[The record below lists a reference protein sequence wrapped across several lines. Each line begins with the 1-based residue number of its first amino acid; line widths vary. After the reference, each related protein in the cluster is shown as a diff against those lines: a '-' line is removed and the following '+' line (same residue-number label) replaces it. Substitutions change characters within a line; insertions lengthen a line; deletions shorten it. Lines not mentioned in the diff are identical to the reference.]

1 MRVFLRGGEPGKQE
15 VGGGMGGGRREA
27 QFEDERLSWLVLLW
41 ATGAQSCWG
50 SLKDSVER
58 TSEFPFRGQVAGHL
72 PRDRCPLWLKVE
84 PGTRFLLDLCLDW
97 VASERAPRREGGEAP
112 WRLEAGQAWS
122 VFHNRNQEVWG
133 R

>member
-1 MRVFLRGGEPGKQE
+1 
-15 VGGGMGGGRREA
+15 MGWGGRREA

-41 ATGAQSCWG
+41 AAGAQSCWG

-58 TSEFPFRGQVAGHL
+58 TSGFPFGGQVAGHL

-84 PGTRFLLDLCLDW
+84 PGTCFLLDLCWDW
-97 VASERAPRREGGEAP
+97 VASERAPRRDGGEAP
-112 WRLEAGQAWS
+112 WRLEARQAECLPQL
-122 VFHNRNQEVWG
+122 HRNQEVWG